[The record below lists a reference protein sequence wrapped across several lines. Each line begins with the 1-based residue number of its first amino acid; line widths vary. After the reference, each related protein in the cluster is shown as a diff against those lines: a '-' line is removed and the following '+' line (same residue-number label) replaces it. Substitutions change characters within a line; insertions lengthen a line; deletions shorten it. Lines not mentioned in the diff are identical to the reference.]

1 MLSENTIVI
10 TAFRWHTSALMIAM
24 MANLKSWIGVGKEK
38 NNDNGKPKYSF
49 QFNLGGTADHEECGS
64 GNSQG

>member
-1 MLSENTIVI
+1 M
-10 TAFRWHTSALMIAM
+10 AYFRINDCHDGKT
-24 MANLKSWIGVGKEK
+24 LKSWIAVGKEK